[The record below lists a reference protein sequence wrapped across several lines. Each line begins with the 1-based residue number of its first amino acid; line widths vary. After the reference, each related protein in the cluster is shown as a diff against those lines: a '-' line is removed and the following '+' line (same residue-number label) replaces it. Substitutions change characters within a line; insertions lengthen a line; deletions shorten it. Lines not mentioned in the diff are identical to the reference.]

1 MAYDAARRRISII
14 ILSKMAVS
22 YPKDRQKEWQ
32 QGSAVIIAVLLGLFA
47 VIILRRAWVGDDA
60 YITFRTVDNF
70 IQGYGLTW
78 NVGERVQAYT
88 HPLWMF
94 LLSLGYFFTR
104 EIFYTSIIISAAV
117 SLAAVGLNAMR
128 IAKSTLAAGLG
139 MLVLGLS
146 NAFVDYSTSGLENP
160 LTHLLMAVFLV
171 LFLGRPATPRRLFWL
186 SLVASL
192 AGVNRMDTLVIYAPA
207 LLVAWWQTPRRWRE
221 LRWAAL
227 GQAPFILWEV
237 FSIVY
242 YGFPFPNTAYAKLNT
257 GVPGD
262 QLAVQGFFY
271 LLNSLQMDPI
281 TLAAVAGGVGAGLT
295 SRRAR
300 ETALAL
306 GVLLY
311 LAYTVKIGG
320 DFMSGRFLTA
330 PLFASVALIGFRLPR
345 SLGQRPAEAAALLL
359 AALALGLLAPLPTY
373 RIDIPTDYPKSD
385 AKRIND
391 ERAWYWADVSLIG
404 RSRANP
410 FPTSQGRESGLA
422 ARAAGELDYTVLP
435 VNNVGLF
442 GFYAGANVY
451 AIDQYALADPLLA
464 RLPAEREAN
473 FYVGHFHRVIP
484 DGYLSS
490 LYSGNNLIEDEN
502 LAKFYDSLRLVVRG
516 SLFSAERWR
525 AIWQMNT
532 GQLNALIDVERYRY
546 PQRQSVAADAVSPQK
561 PLEFGDSGVLVDLGG
576 SVQPQS
582 VELALDSRGAF
593 TVLLLL
599 NGQKVEQVAVSPV
612 YGLEALASYRVP
624 VGGRAV
630 DQLWILPDGGS
641 KDNLYHLAGVSIK

>member
-1 MAYDAARRRISII
+1 MQPGG
-14 ILSKMAVS
+14 V
-22 YPKDRQKEWQ
+22 
-32 QGSAVIIAVLLGLFA
+32 VIATLLVVFL

-60 YITFRTVDNF
+60 YITFRTVDNL

-94 LLSLGYFFTR
+94 LLSLGYFFTG
-104 EIFYTSIIISAAV
+104 EIFYTSIVISAAA
-117 SLAAVGLNAMR
+117 SLAAVTLYALR
-128 IAKSTLAAGLG
+128 IAKTTLAAALG
-139 MLVLGLS
+139 VLVLGLS

-160 LTHLLMAVFLV
+160 LTHLLLAVFLA
-171 LFLGRPATPRRLFWL
+171 LYLGQPATPRRLFWL

-207 LLVAWWQTPRRWRE
+207 LLVAWWQTPRRWQA
-221 LRWAAL
+221 LRWAVL

-237 FSIVY
+237 FSVVY

-271 LLNSLQMDPI
+271 LLNSLQNDPI
-281 TLAAVAGGVGAGLT
+281 TLAAIGGGVATGLI

-306 GVLLY
+306 GVLFY

-330 PLFASVALIGFRLPR
+330 PLLAAVALIGFRLPE
-345 SLGQRPAEAAALLL
+345 SLARRPADAAALVF
-359 AALALGLLAPLPTY
+359 AALALGLIAPLPTY
-373 RIDIPTDYPKSD
+373 RIDIPATYSKSD

-391 ERAWYWADVSLIG
+391 ERAWYWEDVNLVG
-404 RSRANP
+404 RSRAEP

-473 FYVGHFHRVIP
+473 FYVGHFHRVVP
-484 DGYLSS
+484 EGYLSS
-490 LYSGNNLIEDEN
+490 IYSNKNLIEDEA
-502 LAKFYDSLRLVVRG
+502 LAEFYDSLRLIVRG
-516 SLFSAERWR
+516 SLFSGERWR
-525 AIWQMNT
+525 AIWRMNT
-532 GQLNALIDVERYRY
+532 GQLNHLIDVERYRY
-546 PQRQSVAADAVSPQK
+546 PHMQTVSRDAPSVQK
-561 PLEFGDSGVLVDLGG
+561 PFEFGDSGVTVDLGDAVQPE
-576 SVQPQS
+576 SVQ
-582 VELALDSRGAF
+582 LLLDSQGAF
-593 TVLLLL
+593 TVLLLRD
-599 NGQKVEQVAVSPV
+599 GQTVGEVQVGPV
-612 YGLEALASYRVP
+612 YGLEPMAVYRIA
-624 VGGRAV
+624 GQGRTFN
-630 DQLWILPDGGS
+630 LLRILPDGGS
-641 KDNLYHLAGVSIK
+641 QDGTYHLAQVDVK